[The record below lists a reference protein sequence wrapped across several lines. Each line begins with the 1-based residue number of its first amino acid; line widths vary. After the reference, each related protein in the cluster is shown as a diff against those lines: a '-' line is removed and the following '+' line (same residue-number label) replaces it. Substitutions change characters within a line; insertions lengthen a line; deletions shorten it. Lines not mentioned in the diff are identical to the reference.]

1 MDLSLFWIP
10 ATIVAALAQT
20 ARNVT
25 QRGLT
30 RAIGTVGAT
39 QVRFLY
45 GLPFACLFLLAV
57 SLLQGVVPPAANAGF
72 LAFCAAGALAQVLAT
87 GLMLQAMRGQGFAV
101 VTAYVKTE
109 PVQVAIV
116 AFAVLGDPLTLP
128 TLAAIVVATAGVIL
142 LGRAQ
147 GGGTDADKARPGL
160 SPMLMGMAAGAL
172 FAVAAVG
179 FRGAILALPEGDFLL
194 RATTTLV
201 WALAM
206 QTALLLAWLLVMD
219 RGALMGSFRVWKPS
233 LAAGFLG
240 AFASQFWFIGFA
252 LTSAANVRTL
262 ALVEVLF
269 AYVLSRRLFAQATSR
284 AELAGL
290 ALVVGGVLVLLRVH

>member
-1 MDLSLFWIP
+1 MDLSLLWIP
-10 ATIVAALAQT
+10 ATICAALAQT

-30 RAIGTVGAT
+30 QAIGTVGAT

-45 GLPFACLFLLAV
+45 GLPFSILFLIGV
-57 SLLQGVVPPAANAGF
+57 CLLQGTRPPAADTTF
-72 LAFCAAGALAQVLAT
+72 LLFCAGGALAQVLAT

-109 PVQVAIV
+109 PAQVAV
-116 AFAVLGDPLTLP
+116 FAFAVLGDPLTPLML
-128 TLAAIVVATAGVIL
+128 TAILVATTGVL
-142 LGRAQ
+142 MLGRAQ
-147 GGGTDADKARPGL
+147 GGGTGAKSAGPW
-160 SPMLMGMAAGAL
+160 PMLMGMAAGAL
-172 FAVAAVG
+172 FAAAAVF
-179 FRGAILALPEGDFLL
+179 FRGAILGLPEGDFLL

-201 WALAM
+201 WSLAM
-206 QTALLLAWLLVMD
+206 QTALLVVWLVVMD
-219 RGALMGSFRVWKPS
+219 RAALMGSFRVWKPS
-233 LAAGFLG
+233 LTAGFLG

-262 ALVEVLF
+262 ALIEVLF

-284 AELAGL
+284 PEIIGL
-290 ALVVGGVLVLLRVH
+290 ALVVTGVLILLWAH

>member
-1 MDLSLFWIP
+1 MDLSLLWIP
-10 ATIVAALAQT
+10 ATLCAAIAQT

-30 RAIGTVGAT
+30 QAIGTMGAT

-45 GLPFACLFLLAV
+45 GLPFSVLFLIAV
-57 SLLQGVVPPAANAGF
+57 SLLQGVPPPAADATF
-72 LAFCAAGALAQVLAT
+72 LAFCAAGAFAQILAT
-87 GLMLQAMRGQGFAV
+87 GLMLQAMRGQGFAI

-109 PVQVAIV
+109 PVLVAIV
-116 AFAVLGDPLTLP
+116 SLAVLGDPLTLP
-128 TLAAIVVATAGVIL
+128 VLFAIVIATAGVIV

-147 GGGTDADKARPGL
+147 GGGTDAAKGGGL
-160 SPMLMGMAAGAL
+160 WPVLMGIAAGGL
-172 FAVAAVG
+172 FAAAAVF
-179 FRGAILALPEGDFLL
+179 FRGAILSLPEGDFLL

-201 WALAM
+201 WGLAM
-206 QTALLLAWLLVMD
+206 QTALLLAWLVVMD
-219 RGALMGSFRVWKPS
+219 RPALMGSFRVWKPS
-233 LAAGFLG
+233 LTAGFLG

-269 AYVLSRRLFAQATSR
+269 AYVLSRRLFAQTTSKL
-284 AELAGL
+284 EIAGL
-290 ALVVGGVLVLLRVH
+290 ALVVVGVLVLLWVH